1 MILDTSY
8 AAFIQHVRPVI
19 YLSVRL
25 PNHAH
30 CRFAHHLERT
40 RLGIVCRNFA
50 AVFTR
55 TYEYAAFC
63 AGLDVSICPD
73 KKIIV
78 VSAAI
83 QPFLEPSW
91 IELASPVNIHIVR
104 HEHLFEPV
112 VLKLGKST
120 YPARRHAT
128 YELKFRAFFA

>member
-1 MILDTSY
+1 MLDTSY
-8 AAFIQHVRPVI
+8 TTFVQHVRPVF
-19 YLSVRL
+19 YLSIRL
-25 PNHAH
+25 PNHVH
-30 CRFAHHLERT
+30 CKFAHHLERA
-40 RLGIVCRNFA
+40 RLGVASCDLT
-50 AVFTR
+50 AVFAR

-91 IELASPVNIHIVR
+91 IELASPVNIRIVR

-120 YPARRHAT
+120 YPARCHAT